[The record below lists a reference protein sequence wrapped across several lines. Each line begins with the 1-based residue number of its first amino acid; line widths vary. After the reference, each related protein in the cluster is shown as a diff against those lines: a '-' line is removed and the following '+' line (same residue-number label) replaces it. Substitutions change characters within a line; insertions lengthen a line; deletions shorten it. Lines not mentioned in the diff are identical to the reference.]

1 MTDKWILVANA
12 AHAALFAKP
21 GRSRRLRLLQEF
33 THPASRKK
41 AVDLVTDRNGRYEA
55 TGNTHG
61 AFTSAT
67 EPKRTEMMHFA
78 RELAG
83 MLEHGR
89 ATNQYQRLVLVAS
102 PHFLGMLLGRLTP
115 AVQALLSDTVKK
127 DFTRFD
133 AGGLSVQLS
142 RLIVV

>member
-1 MTDKWILVANA
+1 
-12 AHAALFAKP
+12 
-21 GRSRRLRLLQEF
+21 
-33 THPASRKK
+33 
-41 AVDLVTDRNGRYEA
+41 
-55 TGNTHG
+55 
-61 AFTSAT
+61 
-67 EPKRTEMMHFA
+67 MMHFA
-78 RELAG
+78 QELADI
-83 MLEHGR
+83 LAHGR

-133 AGGLSVQLS
+133 AGELSVQLS